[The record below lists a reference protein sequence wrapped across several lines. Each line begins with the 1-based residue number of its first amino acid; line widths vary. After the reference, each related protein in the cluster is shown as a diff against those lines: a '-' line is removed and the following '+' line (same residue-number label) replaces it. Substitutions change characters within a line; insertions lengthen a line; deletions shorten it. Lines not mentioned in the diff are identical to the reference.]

1 MGTLNEDFTQSD
13 GNRLR
18 EKAQYYADLIRF
30 MLQNADAAVWARV
43 DDLGFSPPTFA
54 PPTGD
59 WVVAMNQHRIKRAA
73 TKAEAEEIV
82 RLVQVRYGDDSES
95 ILEWLRHAVFDP
107 LWALRNLRVMAG
119 ETGLTATTSDG
130 VGEI

>member
-1 MGTLNEDFTQSD
+1 MNDQYLTALGEHLKD
-13 GNRLR
+13 GAE
-18 EKAQYYADLIRF
+18 EKALHHLELMRF
-30 MLQNADAAVWARV
+30 MTRNASAEIWGKADQAGLKPGAGPW
-43 DDLGFSPPTFA
+43 LIF
-54 PPTGD
+54 
-59 WVVAMNQHRIKRAA
+59 MNQHRTKLAG
-73 TKAEAEEIV
+73 TKAEADEIV

>member
-1 MGTLNEDFTQSD
+1 MNNDDLVCLGEH
-13 GNRLR
+13 LR
-18 EKAQYYADLIRF
+18 ERAQRDVDVISF
-30 MLQNADAAVWARV
+30 MIQNADAAAWAKA
-43 DDLGFSPPTFA
+43 DESGFA
-54 PPTGD
+54 PSAGA
-59 WVVAMNQHRIKRAA
+59 WVKAMNQHRIKRAA

-82 RLVQVRYGDDSES
+82 RLVQVRYGGDSEA

>member
-1 MGTLNEDFTQSD
+1 MGTLNDENLTQLV
-13 GNRLR
+13 GEFLR
-18 EKAQYYADLIRF
+18 EHAQRDVDVISF
-30 MLQNADAAVWARV
+30 MIQNADAAAWAKA
-43 DDLGFSPPTFA
+43 DESGFA
-54 PPTGD
+54 PSAGA
-59 WVVAMNQHRIKRAA
+59 WVKAMNQHRIKRAA
-73 TKAEAEEIV
+73 TKAEADEIV
-82 RLVQVRYGDDSES
+82 RLVQVRYGGDCES

>member
-1 MGTLNEDFTQSD
+1 MNNDDLVCLGEH
-13 GNRLR
+13 LR
-18 EKAQYYADLIRF
+18 ERAQREVSLLTF
-30 MLQNADAAVWARV
+30 MLKHADPEVWAKA
-43 DDLGFSPPTFA
+43 DQAGLKPESGN
-54 PPTGD
+54 
-59 WVVAMNQHRIKRAA
+59 WVGAMNRYRTKRAA

-130 VGEI
+130 VEEV

>member
-13 GNRLR
+13 GERLR
-18 EKAQYYADLIRF
+18 EKAQHDTDLIRF
-30 MLQNADAAVWARV
+30 MLQNVDAAVWAKA
-43 DDLGFSPPTFA
+43 DQAGLKPGP
-54 PPTGD
+54 GN
-59 WVVAMNQHRIKRAA
+59 WVAFMNRNRIKRAA